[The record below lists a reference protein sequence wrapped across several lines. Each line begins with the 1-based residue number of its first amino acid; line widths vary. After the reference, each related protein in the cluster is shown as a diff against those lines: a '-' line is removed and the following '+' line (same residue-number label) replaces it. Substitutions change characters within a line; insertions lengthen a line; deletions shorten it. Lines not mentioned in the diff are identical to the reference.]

1 MFSKRILTAFV
12 AFTLCTLSYAQQD
25 KMTDSLEL
33 VLKTAKDDTAK
44 VNNLITLSKIHIGFA
59 PDTALNYAN
68 GAYALASSLKYVKGQ
83 AYALK
88 YIGNYYYNQG
98 KEIETL
104 DNWLRSLELFKS
116 INDKLG
122 ISNTMSNIGALYNNK
137 ADYGKALEYLLP
149 GLTIAEELGD
159 KLRIATLLINIA
171 ESYKSNERKALENLL
186 RALSISEELQNQGVQ
201 ILVNT
206 NIGEI
211 YLGLNKIDSSLF
223 YFNKG
228 LKAIKND
235 KMIEA
240 NFILNDIGK
249 AYAKKG
255 DFSKAIQFQQQSI
268 DLAKYLKATLYIG
281 KSQQGLG
288 DTYLQKGDIDLA
300 IQMYDQ
306 AEPLLKETNAF
317 DELKDTYNGLSTAY
331 SKKGD
336 FSKAFSYLT
345 QVVSL
350 KDKLSSIDQAKKVSS
365 LQLEYD
371 ISRKQLSINE
381 LTKNEALKELD
392 LQKQKATRNIFAIG
406 FGLILVIVF
415 VLYRNYR
422 QKVKTN
428 ILLDKQKAQIETLML
443 NILPGEVADELKE
456 QGHATP
462 RHYESASVL
471 FTDYK
476 GFTKLAD
483 KMTPQELIEEL
494 NDSFIAFDDIIVKY
508 NLEKIKT
515 IGDSYMCAG
524 GIPTPFDD
532 YAINM
537 VKAGLEIQAFMNEK
551 NRRRAENGL
560 APWDVRVGIHVGPIV
575 AGVVG
580 KKKYAYDIWG
590 NTVNIASRM
599 ESSGEAGKVNISEST
614 YLLVKDHFKCVARGK
629 IAAKN
634 VGDIDM
640 YFVEG

>member
-1 MFSKRILTAFV
+1 
-12 AFTLCTLSYAQQD
+12 
-25 KMTDSLEL
+25 
-33 VLKTAKDDTAK
+33 
-44 VNNLITLSKIHIGFA
+44 
-59 PDTALNYAN
+59 
-68 GAYALASSLKYVKGQ
+68 
-83 AYALK
+83 
-88 YIGNYYYNQG
+88 
-98 KEIETL
+98 
-104 DNWLRSLELFKS
+104 
-116 INDKLG
+116 
-122 ISNTMSNIGALYNNK
+122 
-137 ADYGKALEYLLP
+137 
-149 GLTIAEELGD
+149 
-159 KLRIATLLINIA
+159 
-171 ESYKSNERKALENLL
+171 
-186 RALSISEELQNQGVQ
+186 
-201 ILVNT
+201 
-206 NIGEI
+206 
-211 YLGLNKIDSSLF
+211 
-223 YFNKG
+223 
-228 LKAIKND
+228 
-235 KMIEA
+235 
-240 NFILNDIGK
+240 LNDIGK

-462 RHYESASVL
+462 RHYESVSVL